1 MYNQCYIILKIIH
14 LNAVLSPLYWKKG
27 ECDVPRTWAWHGITF
42 TLLAKI
48 VCHVMPSPTHQKMWN
63 YAKELANSLL
73 FFWGIWN
80 VLERICFRYSFWL
93 LELNMKNSLELS
105 RLLIRVLEGPVYS
118 LVSTTLCRRILFY
131 SNCHLFWVDVL
142 IYVQLLAILDYFTD

>member
-1 MYNQCYIILKIIH
+1 M
-14 LNAVLSPLYWKKG
+14 
-27 ECDVPRTWAWHGITF
+27 
-42 TLLAKI
+42 
-48 VCHVMPSPTHQKMWN
+48 
-63 YAKELANSLL
+63 ANSLL

-118 LVSTTLCRRILFY
+118 LVSTTLCHRILFY
-131 SNCHLFWVDVL
+131 SNCHLLVHSCEYAICINSNLYRKPAGGHESMARHEDGIAWVWVKTWFKMENRW
-142 IYVQLLAILDYFTD
+142 IQWHAYVKEQVIKSVNQIKRVKSLQRIITQSLAN